1 MKILPRARPIILCA
15 DDFGIAPGVSD
26 AIAGLISEGRLS
38 ATSCMTTMP
47 DWRRQAPAL
56 RAIVHDS
63 PADVGLHLT
72 LTDHA
77 ALAPSGA
84 LAEQGRLPPLGRLL
98 KRALLDALDRRAIAD
113 ELTRQLDA
121 FEDVWGAAPDYID
134 GHQHVHVLPG
144 VREVLVET
152 LQRRYPPGTVWV
164 RDCVELPAASLR
176 RGVALPKALFISAL
190 GYRLRRLLR
199 ANQLPSNEGFS
210 GLHDFSGSRPFG
222 ELMRRFLANTGPRP
236 LVHVHPGRVDASL
249 LACDSLTTPRERE
262 LAYLSSDEFEADLAT
277 AGLRPARYSAFTA
290 ADRSG

>member
-1 MKILPRARPIILCA
+1 MKISPNARPIILCA

-26 AIAGLISEGRLS
+26 AIAQLISGGRLS

-56 RAIVHDS
+56 RAIVRDS

-77 ALAPSGA
+77 ALARSGM
-84 LAEQGRLPPLGRLL
+84 LAERGRLPPLGRLL
-98 KRALLDALDRRAIAD
+98 KRAMMHALDRRAIAD
-113 ELTRQLDA
+113 ELTRQLEA
-121 FEDVWGAAPDYID
+121 FEDAWGAAPDYVD

-152 LQRRYPPGTVWV
+152 LRHRYPPDTVWV
-164 RDCVELPAASLR
+164 RDCVEHPATCLR

-199 ANQLPSNEGFS
+199 ENHLPSNAGFS
-210 GLHDFSGSRPFG
+210 GLHDFSGHRPFG
-222 ELMRRFLANTGPRP
+222 ELMRRFLANPGPRP

-249 LACDSLTTPRERE
+249 LACDSLTTTRERE
-262 LAYLSSDEFEADLAT
+262 LAYLCSDEFEADLA
-277 AGLRPARYSAFTA
+277 AASLRPARYSAFTTGA
-290 ADRSG
+290 VAG